1 MDNICKISLYILT
14 LYKQIIAIIEQKN
27 MKNMKNE
34 FNYDDNFQ
42 DQYSDF
48 KDYMDPEQIL
58 ENSKI
63 MAKANLTLKY
73 YTELLEKQLEK
84 NICEDPELTNLYNQ
98 IKKLEN

>member
-1 MDNICKISLYILT
+1 MDNIYKISLYILT
-14 LYKQIIAIIEQKN
+14 LYKKIIAIIEH
-27 MKNMKNE
+27 KNMKNE
-34 FNYDDNFQ
+34 LNYDNNFQ

-84 NICEDPELTNLYNQ
+84 DICEDPELTHLDNQ

>member
-1 MDNICKISLYILT
+1 
-14 LYKQIIAIIEQKN
+14 
-27 MKNMKNE
+27 
-34 FNYDDNFQ
+34 
-42 DQYSDF
+42 
-48 KDYMDPEQIL
+48 MDPEQIL